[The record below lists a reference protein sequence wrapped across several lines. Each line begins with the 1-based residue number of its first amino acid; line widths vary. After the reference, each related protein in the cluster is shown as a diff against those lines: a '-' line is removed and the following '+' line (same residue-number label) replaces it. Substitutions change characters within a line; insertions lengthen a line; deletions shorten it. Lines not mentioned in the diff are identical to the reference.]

1 MDGLILINKEQ
12 DWTSRD
18 VCNVCQKRFSTKKVG
33 HTGTLDPFATGL
45 LVVTIN
51 KANKIC
57 QFMDDFPKTYVA
69 TLSLGKATDT
79 LDLTGNVVLEKEV
92 NEFSKEYV
100 EEVLN
105 SFKGEIEQIPP
116 MTSAIHYKGRKLYE
130 LHYEGISVE
139 REARKVYIHDIQ
151 LIEFKD
157 NLITFEC
164 QVSKGT
170 YVRVLGEQIAE
181 KLNTVGHLIA
191 LQRTKIG
198 NFSIENAIK
207 INDVNKDYPLIN
219 IGEALSFL
227 PTYTVDE
234 EMIKKVKNGVKLY
247 LNDINDELVYIKDI
261 HDTPLAIYIKE
272 NGCYVCK
279 RGLW

>member
-92 NEFSKEYV
+92 DKFSKEYV
-100 EEVLN
+100 EEVLK

-139 REARKVYIHDIQ
+139 REARKVYIHDIK
-151 LIEFKD
+151 LIEFKG

-181 KLNTVGHLIA
+181 KLNTVGHLIS

-234 EMIKKVKNGVKLY
+234 EMTKKVKNGVKLY
-247 LNDINDELVYIKDI
+247 LNDISDELVYIKDI

>member
-139 REARKVYIHDIQ
+139 REARKVYIHEIK